1 MRNKRFMKV
10 VSTSLLIS
18 MLACSTVFG
27 AEINAGTGFA
37 GALPAE
43 SYEMENDGVE
53 SLTSEQVKIKSEKEE
68 LDVSAV
74 IKPSKARAVTWD
86 YLDDGYTV
94 YGQINNYYCGPATVK
109 GALKY
114 LTGKTYS
121 QSTIA
126 SACGT
131 TTSGT
136 YLAPM
141 VKYLNSKI
149 SSNYYVQKNGVNKTD
164 MVNYLYSSIALYDMP
179 PIVGIACS
187 TADGWKYTS
196 GGHFIAINGVTT
208 DGSTFN
214 IADSLIMYLGYSSGS
229 FYDKSAT
236 TLYNAYN
243 AVNIGLCW

>member
-1 MRNKRFMKV
+1 M
-10 VSTSLLIS
+10 
-18 MLACSTVFG
+18 
-27 AEINAGTGFA
+27 
-37 GALPAE
+37 
-43 SYEMENDGVE
+43 
-53 SLTSEQVKIKSEKEE
+53 
-68 LDVSAV
+68 
-74 IKPSKARAVTWD
+74 
-86 YLDDGYTV
+86 
-94 YGQINNYYCGPATVK
+94 
-109 GALKY
+109 
-114 LTGKTYS
+114 
-121 QSTIA
+121 
-126 SACGT
+126 
-131 TTSGT
+131 
-136 YLAPM
+136 APM

-196 GGHFIAINGVTT
+196 GGHFIAISGVTT

>member
-1 MRNKRFMKV
+1 MRKQR
-10 VSTSLLIS
+10 LIKAMCTTLIVT
-18 MLACSTVFG
+18 MLSCGTVFG
-27 AEINAGTGFA
+27 AEKGTGYG
-37 GALPAE
+37 GALSADDYDSE
-43 SYEMENDGVE
+43 YDLNE
-53 SLTSEQVKIKSEKEE
+53 SLTTTQKEIKSKKEDM
-68 LDVSAV
+68 DVSDA
-74 IKPSKARAVTWD
+74 IKPSKTRAVTWN

-114 LTGKTYS
+114 LTGKEYS

-164 MVNYLYSSIALYDMP
+164 MINYLYSSIALYDMP

-187 TADGWKYTS
+187 SSDGWKYTTS
-196 GGHFIAINGVTT
+196 GHFVAINGVTT

-214 IADSLIMYLGYSSGS
+214 IADSLILYLGYSSGS
-229 FYDKSAT
+229 FYNKSAT
-236 TLYNAYN
+236 TLYNAYD

>member
-1 MRNKRFMKV
+1 
-10 VSTSLLIS
+10 
-18 MLACSTVFG
+18 
-27 AEINAGTGFA
+27 
-37 GALPAE
+37 
-43 SYEMENDGVE
+43 
-53 SLTSEQVKIKSEKEE
+53 
-68 LDVSAV
+68 
-74 IKPSKARAVTWD
+74 
-86 YLDDGYTV
+86 
-94 YGQINNYYCGPATVK
+94 
-109 GALKY
+109 
-114 LTGKTYS
+114 
-121 QSTIA
+121 
-126 SACGT
+126 
-131 TTSGT
+131 
-136 YLAPM
+136 
-141 VKYLNSKI
+141 
-149 SSNYYVQKNGVNKTD
+149 